1 MGINL
6 YEKHYN
12 AGMWQKY
19 DKKAEIRENLCLDC
33 VNLRETRGAQTRR
46 LPFCARCDT
55 LPIDF
60 GRESA
65 ACCENCTGE
74 N

>member
-6 YEKHYN
+6 YKKHYN

-33 VNLRETRGAQTRR
+33 VHLRETRGAQTRR
-46 LPFCARCDT
+46 LPFA
-55 LPIDF
+55 PVVIHYQ
-60 GRESA
+60 
-65 ACCENCTGE
+65 
-74 N
+74 